1 MSRLNEL
8 IQELCPDGV
17 VYKKLEELGTFFS
30 GLTGKSKDDFKDG
43 NAKFITYRNVYSNPS
58 LNMEIEDKVKI
69 RDNEIQHIVKYGDIL
84 FTGSSETPDECGM
97 SSVVT
102 TEPNEKL
109 YLNSF
114 CFGLHLYNV
123 DYFNIHYL
131 KHILRSNDIRKQIK
145 KTASGV
151 TRYNVSK
158 KRFAKICIPIPPLD
172 VQNEIVRILDTFTS
186 HIAELQAEL
195 QARKEQYEYYRNKLL
210 TFDKDDKNV
219 KWMKL
224 GEIGT
229 FIRGNG
235 LQKKDFTKT
244 GFPCIHYGQIHTH
257 YGTFADTTIS
267 HTSFDLA
274 EKLRKASYG
283 DLIIATTSEDVDGV
297 CKACA
302 WLGKNDVAV
311 SGDAYIYKHN
321 QNPKYISY
329 LFQTKRFYE
338 YKRKASVGTKVVR
351 VSGDSMKNFIFPIP
365 SISEQQ
371 RIVSILDK
379 FEALVNDLTE
389 GIPAEIAA
397 VQEQYEYYRNK
408 LLTFKQK

>member
-8 IQELCPDGV
+8 IRELCPDGV

-58 LNMEIEDKVKI
+58 LNMKIEDKVKI

-102 TEPNEKL
+102 TEPDEKL

-131 KHILRSNDIRKQIK
+131 KHVLRSNDIRKQIK

-158 KRFAKICIPIPPLD
+158 KRFAKVCIPIPPID

-186 HIAELQAEL
+186 HAAELQAEL

-210 TFDKDDKNV
+210 TFDKDDENV

-224 GEIGT
+224 PEICE
-229 FIRGNG
+229 N
-235 LQKKDFTKT
+235 LDK
-244 GFPCIHYGQIHTH
+244 
-257 YGTFADTTIS
+257 
-267 HTSFDLA
+267 
-274 EKLRKASYG
+274 
-283 DLIIATTSEDVDGV
+283 
-297 CKACA
+297 
-302 WLGKNDVAV
+302 
-311 SGDAYIYKHN
+311 
-321 QNPKYISY
+321 
-329 LFQTKRFYE
+329 
-338 YKRKASVGTKVVR
+338 KRKAVTASNRISGPYPYYGASGIVDYVNSYIFEGNYLL
-351 VSGDSMKNFIFPIP
+351 VSEDGANLLARSTPIAFSISGKNWVNNHAHVLKFHNIFTQKYIEHYINMIDVAQYISGGAQPKLNQENLNKMLLPVP
-365 SISEQQ
+365 SQSEQQ
-371 RIVSILDK
+371 RIVFILDK

-389 GIPAEIAA
+389 GLPAEIAA

-408 LLTFKQK
+408 LLSFPKIKES